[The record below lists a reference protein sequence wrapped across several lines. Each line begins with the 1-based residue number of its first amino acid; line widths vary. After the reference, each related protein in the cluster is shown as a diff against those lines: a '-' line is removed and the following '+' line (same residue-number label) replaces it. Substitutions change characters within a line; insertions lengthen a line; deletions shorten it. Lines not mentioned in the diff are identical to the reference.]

1 MSISFRSQLPSGP
14 RRPFLPTP
22 SSYGALNLITFWNL
36 HILGVS
42 FNLFGPRVFHLHN
55 GYNYSFYVCLRTNE
69 FSKLFST
76 ALKRLMIPGAGEDV
90 GQWVLSYSA
99 GGNVKDS
106 IVTLKNSL
114 ARS

>member
-1 MSISFRSQLPSGP
+1 MPSGP

-22 SSYGALNLITFWNL
+22 SSYGALNRITFWNL
-36 HILGVS
+36 HIWGAS
-42 FNLFGPRVFHLHN
+42 FNLFGPRVFHLHS
-55 GYNYSFYVCLRTNE
+55 GYKYSSFYVCLRANE

-76 ALKRLMIPGAGEDV
+76 AFKRLMIPGAGEDV

-114 ARS
+114 AGS